1 MEALSP
7 SVIQIIINTLGL
19 PGLVFVIWHFDNKR
33 LDKQQGLYREQQQQY
48 RDMYEKEQQKSRDL
62 YEKEQQKL
70 RESYDREHRA
80 DRDMFSRILSQY
92 KEDVN
97 AIASLYKSNVH
108 LVSDYDKGMAR
119 LERLAEDMMSIVSL
133 NAQTN
138 AQLADAIKNNTFCPQ
153 VRKEQGK
160 S

>member
-1 MEALSP
+1 MEALTP
-7 SVIQIIINTLGL
+7 TVIQIIINTLGL

-33 LDKQQGLYREQQQQY
+33 LDKQQLIYAEQQQQY
-48 RDMYEKEQQKSRDL
+48 RDMYEKEQQKTREV

-80 DRDMFSRILSQY
+80 DRDMFQRILGQY

-97 AIASLYKSNVH
+97 AIAGLYKSNVH

-119 LERLAEDMMSIVSL
+119 LERMAEDMMSVVSL
-133 NAQTN
+133 NAQ
-138 AQLADAIKNNTFCPQ
+138 ASSHLAEAIKNNTFCPQ
-153 VRKEQGK
+153 VRKELGK
-160 S
+160 L